1 MSSLSDR
8 ELKLVI
14 SEMEKM
20 ASTMDIPFG
29 RHKDASWIL
38 RNAAINNEPST
49 KLDKLIKLAGVIEAH
64 FRGKTNE
71 S

>member
-1 MSSLSDR
+1 
-8 ELKLVI
+8 
-14 SEMEKM
+14 M

>member
-1 MSSLSDR
+1 
-8 ELKLVI
+8 
-14 SEMEKM
+14 M

-38 RNAAINNEPST
+38 RNAAISNQPSAR
-49 KLDKLIKLAGVIEAH
+49 LDKLIKLAGIIDAH
-64 FRGKTNE
+64 SKGHTNE